1 MANSSG
7 PKRSR
12 NAANS
17 PFDLSV
23 GDLMAALM
31 LIFVLLLSATLL
43 NLQEK
48 AELADR
54 YKDRKVEIYDQL
66 MKEFESDLARW
77 NVEIDREDLIVRFKE
92 PDILFQSGE
101 SKLKPE
107 FIAILNDFF
116 PRYLKILLKPEYKSG
131 IEEIRIEGHTDNV
144 GPYLD
149 NVKLSQ
155 ERTFAVLQHVLMNES
170 IHGEELYWVQKKLTS
185 NGLSYSKPIASNDT
199 PAGKKLNRR
208 VEFRIRTDAE
218 KQIEKYLDSAE

>member
-1 MANSSG
+1 
-7 PKRSR
+7 
-12 NAANS
+12 
-17 PFDLSV
+17 L
-23 GDLMAALM
+23 
-31 LIFVLLLSATLL
+31 
-43 NLQEK
+43 
-48 AELADR
+48 
-54 YKDRKVEIYDQL
+54 
-66 MKEFESDLARW
+66 KEFESDLARW

-218 KQIEKYLDSAE
+218 KHIEKYLDSAE